1 MKRAT
6 FMLLI
11 AGLMVVG
18 GCKKQ
23 KEKETQKT
31 QPEKPTPLI
40 EIVKDTVQ
48 WHEIL
53 DSKTPVMVAFVSNRL
68 SGAEKAAFYNTFRAA
83 AVKYRQKIRFLYVNC
98 DDDHMW
104 IIYDRLNPFSLRQ
117 IPLVASI
124 DADGELLEA
133 YANPPQ
139 STIEHMAQR
148 CMELSGGGSEGDT
161 AKTGQ

>member
-23 KEKETQKT
+23 KEEAQKT
-31 QPEKPTPLI
+31 QPEKPAPLI
-40 EIVKDTVQ
+40 EIVKDTTQ

-53 DSKTPVMVAFVSNRL
+53 ETKTPVMVAFVSNRL

-83 AVKYRQKIRFLYVNC
+83 ALRYRKNIRFLYVNC

-139 STIEHMAQR
+139 STIEQMAQR
-148 CMELSGGGSEGDT
+148 CMELSGGESGGDT
-161 AKTGQ
+161 TKTGQ